1 MSKPTNEQFFSKKD
15 PTKPELEFLKNH
27 FLREGRLTDEQA
39 MLIVQKGTE
48 ILKKE
53 PNMLDIEA
61 PITG

>member
-15 PTKPELEFLKNH
+15 PTKPDLEFLKNH